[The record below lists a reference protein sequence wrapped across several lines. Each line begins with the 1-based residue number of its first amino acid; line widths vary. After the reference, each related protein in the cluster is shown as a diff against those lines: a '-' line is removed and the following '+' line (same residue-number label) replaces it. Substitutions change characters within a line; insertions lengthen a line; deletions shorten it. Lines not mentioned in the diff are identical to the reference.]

1 MISRLL
7 KPAHIQTKLTVSNPG
22 DASEREA
29 DRVADV
35 VMRMP
40 DPQLQRK
47 PNRAVGPTREEGE
60 DAKDLPRPA
69 DEEKRLIQT
78 KSLAGQSLDQSPQLS
93 ATVAANLQAM
103 QGSGSPL
110 SHETRSFFEPRFG
123 ANFSQVR
130 VHTNERAAQSASA
143 LSARA
148 FTTNRDIVFG
158 AGEYSPE
165 THSGQRL
172 LSHELAHVVQQGAG
186 GSAGSIQRFEEG
198 EHREIG
204 DDATRGPHGETKT
217 VQLASDY
224 RITYG
229 EMVAMAADHF
239 QSIEQMR
246 DFAGKPG
253 PGPGTREEIEYI
265 RVVKVHE
272 LKSRER
278 EFSEKA
284 RQAADRRYYTLAARN
299 PSHFVNPE
307 SGDTNKSTAEKALA
321 HHTEII
327 NGVLRE
333 VPNNAVGFYRE
344 NHIRAIVEAW
354 NAGKA
359 AQSIDEAMAVEAF
372 SNHYL
377 TDSFSAGH
385 NRTARTSATEYWNKK
400 LPMFFENFKGFM
412 AEKLAYWINDHNWR
426 GVATVDLIWGRAKT
440 ALEKTLREKGIP
452 DFTFGDLVSG
462 AIHHYD
468 NEKGIKVTVDGQPRI
483 IFGDAH
489 LHEGDTKDVAMKAV
503 QASVVDV
510 ETAFTTGKA
519 NADFLSLVLKL
530 VPRGMFRAEEM
541 IPVPAPDSAL
551 AEPARA
557 IKWDY
562 ATEFELLS
570 DGKFREGLKIFL
582 AAKKSELAGVGNGL
596 EDEYQRD
603 AFTNAIVNHMAGE
616 EGINMIWSILQWTPN
631 TGGGVGG
638 HNQDDNA
645 LDYYNQA
652 KRTKGGLASLMWSA
666 RANLIRSLIDGP
678 TLGDEEDAILDL
690 LVTCPSDSDVRSV
703 IKYIT
708 WDRLEDEIGERFKK
722 RYPKAN
728 YTK

>member
-1 MISRLL
+1 
-7 KPAHIQTKLTVSNPG
+7 
-22 DASEREA
+22 
-29 DRVADV
+29 
-35 VMRMP
+35 
-40 DPQLQRK
+40 
-47 PNRAVGPTREEGE
+47 
-60 DAKDLPRPA
+60 
-69 DEEKRLIQT
+69 
-78 KSLAGQSLDQSPQLS
+78 
-93 ATVAANLQAM
+93 
-103 QGSGSPL
+103 
-110 SHETRSFFEPRFG
+110 
-123 ANFSQVR
+123 
-130 VHTNERAAQSASA
+130 
-143 LSARA
+143 
-148 FTTNRDIVFG
+148 
-158 AGEYSPE
+158 
-165 THSGQRL
+165 
-172 LSHELAHVVQQGAG
+172 
-186 GSAGSIQRFEEG
+186 
-198 EHREIG
+198 
-204 DDATRGPHGETKT
+204 
-217 VQLASDY
+217 
-224 RITYG
+224 
-229 EMVAMAADHF
+229 
-239 QSIEQMR
+239 
-246 DFAGKPG
+246 
-253 PGPGTREEIEYI
+253 
-265 RVVKVHE
+265 
-272 LKSRER
+272 
-278 EFSEKA
+278 
-284 RQAADRRYYTLAARN
+284 
-299 PSHFVNPE
+299 
-307 SGDTNKSTAEKALA
+307 
-321 HHTEII
+321 
-327 NGVLRE
+327 
-333 VPNNAVGFYRE
+333 
-344 NHIRAIVEAW
+344 
-354 NAGKA
+354 
-359 AQSIDEAMAVEAF
+359 
-372 SNHYL
+372 
-377 TDSFSAGH
+377 
-385 NRTARTSATEYWNKK
+385 
-400 LPMFFENFKGFM
+400 
-412 AEKLAYWINDHNWR
+412 
-426 GVATVDLIWGRAKT
+426 VDLIWGRAKT
-440 ALEKTLREKGIP
+440 ALEKTLRKKGIP

-468 NEKGIKVTVDGQPRI
+468 NEKGIKVTVDGQSKI

-510 ETAFTTGKA
+510 ETAFNTGKA

-666 RANLIRSLIDGP
+666 RANLIRNLIDGP
-678 TLGDEEDAILDL
+678 TLRDEEDAILDL